1 MEKIDFLPERVRTQR
16 ARNASLIRQGCLL
29 AVCVLALTVLAYA
42 RQQRISAA
50 KAELVSLK
58 DQGANVQRQLAF
70 RSDLER
76 QQADLMIK
84 KRIDE
89 QLGSRVNTL
98 EVLAEMER
106 LLPESIVLTSMNL
119 EAVELR
125 IPMKPA
131 EEKSASSARSSD
143 NRPKEKVVKR
153 VRLIFT
159 GLAPSDVDLANFI
172 AQLSAGRLFEDINMG
187 YAKNVDFRGRSARE
201 FQASCYVVR

>member
-1 MEKIDFLPERVRTQR
+1 MEKIDFLPESIRSQR
-16 ARNASLIRQGCLL
+16 AHRASLIRQGCLL
-29 AVCVLALTVLAYA
+29 AVCVLALTVLAFA

-50 KAELVSLK
+50 RAEQVSLN
-58 DQGANVQRQLAF
+58 DQFANVQHQLAF
-70 RSDLER
+70 RSDLES

-98 EVLAEMER
+98 EVLAEMGR
-106 LLPESIVLTSMNL
+106 LLPDSIVLTSLNL

-125 IPMKPA
+125 IPLKPA
-131 EEKSASSARSSD
+131 EERSDSSARSAD
-143 NRPKEKVVKR
+143 NLPREKVVKR

-172 AQLSAGRLFEDINMG
+172 AQLSAGRLFEDVNMG